1 MFKEISK
8 INFSEFENIIKNP
21 SQFLQE
27 YNISL
32 SNNEIYFIVLLIL
45 LFIVGVFFELFKSKK
60 EILDSDLPDID
71 YKSNEIASNINIQ
84 KIDLANAYISM
95 GKKTKAKGIIERLEK
110 NQLSKIIKKDGL
122 SLQEGGRVINL
133 TDKVNKAK
141 ALRVFVRF
149 YKKYHQ

>member
-1 MFKEISK
+1 MFKDISK

-21 SQFLQE
+21 SQFLQQ
-27 YNISL
+27 YDLSL
-32 SNNEIYFIVLLIL
+32 SNNEIYFIASLIL
-45 LFIVGVFFELFKSKK
+45 LFIVGVFFDLFKSKK

-110 NQLSKIIKKDGL
+110 NQLSKSEKK
-122 SLQEGGRVINL
+122 EINKL
-133 TDKVNKAK
+133 
-141 ALRVFVRF
+141 
-149 YKKYHQ
+149 KKLLNE

>member
-32 SNNEIYFIVLLIL
+32 SNNEIYFIVSLIL

-110 NQLSKIIKKDGL
+110 NQLSKSEKK
-122 SLQEGGRVINL
+122 EINKL
-133 TDKVNKAK
+133 KN
-141 ALRVFVRF
+141 LLNE
-149 YKKYHQ
+149 

>member
-27 YNISL
+27 YNLSL
-32 SNNEIYFIVLLIL
+32 SNNEIYLVASLML

-110 NQLSKIIKKDGL
+110 NQLSKSEKKEINL
-122 SLQEGGRVINL
+122 SLI
-133 TDKVNKAK
+133 
-141 ALRVFVRF
+141 
-149 YKKYHQ
+149 HI

>member
-27 YNISL
+27 YNLSL
-32 SNNEIYFIVLLIL
+32 SNNEIYFIVSLIL

-110 NQLSKIIKKDGL
+110 NQLSKSEKK
-122 SLQEGGRVINL
+122 EINKL
-133 TDKVNKAK
+133 
-141 ALRVFVRF
+141 
-149 YKKYHQ
+149 KKLLNE

>member
-27 YNISL
+27 YNLSL
-32 SNNEIYFIVLLIL
+32 SNNEIYFIVSLIL

-71 YKSNEIASNINIQ
+71 YKSNEIASNTIIQ
-84 KIDLANAYISM
+84 KTDLANAYISM
-95 GKKTKAKGIIERLEK
+95 GKKTKAKSIIDRLEK
-110 NQLSKIIKKDGL
+110 SQLSKSEKK
-122 SLQEGGRVINL
+122 EINKL
-133 TDKVNKAK
+133 KRLLDE
-141 ALRVFVRF
+141 
-149 YKKYHQ
+149 

>member
-32 SNNEIYFIVLLIL
+32 SNNEIYFIVSLIL

-71 YKSNEIASNINIQ
+71 YKSNEIASNTIIQ

-110 NQLSKIIKKDGL
+110 NQLSKSEKK
-122 SLQEGGRVINL
+122 EINKL
-133 TDKVNKAK
+133 
-141 ALRVFVRF
+141 
-149 YKKYHQ
+149 KKLLNE

>member
-1 MFKEISK
+1 MFKDILK

-21 SQFLQE
+21 SQFLEQ
-27 YNISL
+27 YDLSL
-32 SNNEIYFIVLLIL
+32 SNNEIYFIASLIL
-45 LFIVGVFFELFKSKK
+45 LFIVGVFFDLFKSKK

-110 NQLSKIIKKDGL
+110 NQLSKSEKK
-122 SLQEGGRVINL
+122 EINKL
-133 TDKVNKAK
+133 
-141 ALRVFVRF
+141 
-149 YKKYHQ
+149 KKLLNE

>member
-27 YNISL
+27 YNLSL
-32 SNNEIYFIVLLIL
+32 SNNEIYFIVSLIL
-45 LFIVGVFFELFKSKK
+45 LFIVGAFFELFKSKK

-71 YKSNEIASNINIQ
+71 YKSNEIASNTIIQ

-95 GKKTKAKGIIERLEK
+95 GKKTKAKDIVERLEK
-110 NQLSKIIKKDGL
+110 NQLSKREKK
-122 SLQEGGRVINL
+122 EINKL
-133 TDKVNKAK
+133 
-141 ALRVFVRF
+141 
-149 YKKYHQ
+149 KKLLNE

>member
-21 SQFLQE
+21 SQFLQQ

-32 SNNEIYFIVLLIL
+32 SNNEIYFIVSLIL

-110 NQLSKIIKKDGL
+110 NQLSKSEKK
-122 SLQEGGRVINL
+122 EINKL
-133 TDKVNKAK
+133 
-141 ALRVFVRF
+141 
-149 YKKYHQ
+149 KKLLNE

>member
-1 MFKEISK
+1 MFKDISK

-27 YNISL
+27 YNLSL
-32 SNNEIYFIVLLIL
+32 SNNEIYFIVSLIL

-60 EILDSDLPDID
+60 EILDSYLPDID

-110 NQLSKIIKKDGL
+110 NQLSKSEKK
-122 SLQEGGRVINL
+122 EINKL
-133 TDKVNKAK
+133 
-141 ALRVFVRF
+141 
-149 YKKYHQ
+149 KKLLNE

>member
-32 SNNEIYFIVLLIL
+32 SNNEIYFIVSLIL
-45 LFIVGVFFELFKSKK
+45 LFIVGVFFELFKPKR
-60 EILDSDLPDID
+60 EILDSDLPDIE

-110 NQLSKIIKKDGL
+110 NQLSKSEKK
-122 SLQEGGRVINL
+122 EINKL
-133 TDKVNKAK
+133 
-141 ALRVFVRF
+141 
-149 YKKYHQ
+149 KKLLNE

>member
-32 SNNEIYFIVLLIL
+32 SNNEIYFIVSLIL

-95 GKKTKAKGIIERLEK
+95 GKKTKAIGIIERLEK
-110 NQLSKIIKKDGL
+110 NQLSKSEKK
-122 SLQEGGRVINL
+122 EINRL
-133 TDKVNKAK
+133 
-141 ALRVFVRF
+141 
-149 YKKYHQ
+149 KKFLNE

>member
-27 YNISL
+27 YNLSL
-32 SNNEIYFIVLLIL
+32 SNNEIYFIASLIL
-45 LFIVGVFFELFKSKK
+45 LFIVGVFFDLFKSKK

-110 NQLSKIIKKDGL
+110 NQLSKSEKK
-122 SLQEGGRVINL
+122 EINKL
-133 TDKVNKAK
+133 
-141 ALRVFVRF
+141 
-149 YKKYHQ
+149 KKLLNE

>member
-27 YNISL
+27 YNLSL
-32 SNNEIYFIVLLIL
+32 SNNEIYFIVSLIL

-71 YKSNEIASNINIQ
+71 YKSNEIASNTIIQ

-110 NQLSKIIKKDGL
+110 NQLSKCEKK
-122 SLQEGGRVINL
+122 EINKL
-133 TDKVNKAK
+133 
-141 ALRVFVRF
+141 
-149 YKKYHQ
+149 KKLLNE

>member
-21 SQFLQE
+21 SQFLQQ
-27 YNISL
+27 YDLSL
-32 SNNEIYFIVLLIL
+32 SNNEIYFIASLIL
-45 LFIVGVFFELFKSKK
+45 LFIVGVFFDLFKSKK

-71 YKSNEIASNINIQ
+71 YKSNEIASNTIIQ

-110 NQLSKIIKKDGL
+110 NQLSKSEKK
-122 SLQEGGRVINL
+122 EINKL
-133 TDKVNKAK
+133 
-141 ALRVFVRF
+141 
-149 YKKYHQ
+149 KKLLNE

>member
-27 YNISL
+27 YNLSL
-32 SNNEIYFIVLLIL
+32 SNNEIYFIVSLIL

-71 YKSNEIASNINIQ
+71 YKSNEIASNTNIQ

-110 NQLSKIIKKDGL
+110 NQLSKSEKK
-122 SLQEGGRVINL
+122 EINKL
-133 TDKVNKAK
+133 
-141 ALRVFVRF
+141 
-149 YKKYHQ
+149 KKLLNE

>member
-32 SNNEIYFIVLLIL
+32 SNNEIYFIVSLIL

-95 GKKTKAKGIIERLEK
+95 GKKTKAKGIVERLEK
-110 NQLSKIIKKDGL
+110 NQLSKSEKK
-122 SLQEGGRVINL
+122 EINKL
-133 TDKVNKAK
+133 
-141 ALRVFVRF
+141 
-149 YKKYHQ
+149 KKLLNE

>member
-21 SQFLQE
+21 SQFLQQ
-27 YNISL
+27 YDLSL
-32 SNNEIYFIVLLIL
+32 SNNEIYFIASLIL
-45 LFIVGVFFELFKSKK
+45 LFIVGVFFDLFKSKK

-110 NQLSKIIKKDGL
+110 NQLSKSEKK
-122 SLQEGGRVINL
+122 EINKL
-133 TDKVNKAK
+133 
-141 ALRVFVRF
+141 
-149 YKKYHQ
+149 KKFLNE

>member
-32 SNNEIYFIVLLIL
+32 SNNEIYFIASLIL
-45 LFIVGVFFELFKSKK
+45 LFIVGVFFDLFKSKK

-71 YKSNEIASNINIQ
+71 YKSNEIASNTIIQ

-110 NQLSKIIKKDGL
+110 NQLSKSEKK
-122 SLQEGGRVINL
+122 EINKL
-133 TDKVNKAK
+133 
-141 ALRVFVRF
+141 
-149 YKKYHQ
+149 KKLLNE

>member
-27 YNISL
+27 YNLSL
-32 SNNEIYFIVLLIL
+32 SNNEIYFIVSLIL

-84 KIDLANAYISM
+84 KIDLANAYINM

-110 NQLSKIIKKDGL
+110 NQLSKSEKK
-122 SLQEGGRVINL
+122 EINKL
-133 TDKVNKAK
+133 
-141 ALRVFVRF
+141 
-149 YKKYHQ
+149 KKLLNE

>member
-27 YNISL
+27 YNLSL
-32 SNNEIYFIVLLIL
+32 SNNEIYFIVSLIL

-71 YKSNEIASNINIQ
+71 YKSNEIASNTVIQ

-110 NQLSKIIKKDGL
+110 NQLSKSEKK
-122 SLQEGGRVINL
+122 EINKL
-133 TDKVNKAK
+133 
-141 ALRVFVRF
+141 
-149 YKKYHQ
+149 KKLLNE